1 MHTSR
6 ICSTWFRAISLG
18 LLLSAW
24 MMPAQWAAAEKLKT
38 RNVIYVMMDG
48 VRVQEMFGG
57 ADAELLPTEGGAAE
71 LTRLRYWRDTPE
83 ARRETLMPFIWG
95 TIAKNGQ
102 IFGDETKNAPVMVS
116 NGLNFSYPG
125 YSETLCGVADPRV
138 DSNKKI
144 PNPNVNVLEWI
155 NSQKAYRGKVAAF
168 GAWDL
173 FPFILNRERSGLLIN
188 AGYEPFTHGKV
199 SPAMAVLNRCKENT
213 IRYWQGEPFDVFT
226 YETAF
231 EYFRTAKPRVM
242 FVSLGEQ
249 DEWAHGNRYDL
260 YLQSIQL
267 ADRCIRE
274 LWETAQSMRQYRGN
288 TTIIVSTDHG
298 RGLGSAWTSHG
309 KDHPN
314 SAKIWMAVMGPDT
327 PPLGVRENIEPVCE
341 AQMAATVAAFLGL
354 DFRQAVPAAA
364 PPVPGVI
371 GTMP

>member
-1 MHTSR
+1 MLFL
-6 ICSTWFRAISLG
+6 IGLVLFLG
-18 LLLSAW
+18 TV
-24 MMPAQWAAAEKLKT
+24 PGTQAAAEKLRT
-38 RNVIYVMMDG
+38 ENIIYVMMDG

-57 ADAELLPTEGGAAE
+57 ADEELLPKEGGAAE
-71 LTRLRYWRDTPE
+71 LVRMRYWRETPE
-83 ARRETLMPFIWG
+83 ARRETLMPFIWKVM
-95 TIAKNGQ
+95 AKEGQ
-102 IFGDETKNAPVMVS
+102 ILGDESKNAGVMVT

-155 NSQKAYRGKVAAF
+155 NSQKKYRGKVAAF

-173 FPFILNRERSGLLIN
+173 FPFILNRDRSGLLVN
-188 AGYEPFTHGKV
+188 AGYEPFTQGKIT
-199 SPAMAVLNRCKENT
+199 PAMAVLNRCKENT
-213 IRYWQGEPFDVFT
+213 IRYWGGEPFDVFT
-226 YETAF
+226 YETAY
-231 EYFRTAKPRVM
+231 EYFKTAKPRVL

-267 ADRCIRE
+267 ADKCIRE
-274 LWETAQSMRQYRGN
+274 LWETAQSMRQYRGR
-288 TTIIVSTDHG
+288 TTLIISTDHG
-298 RGLGSAWTSHG
+298 RGLGPAWTGHG

-314 SAKIWMAVMGPDT
+314 SAKIWMGFMGPDT
-327 PPLGVRENIEPVCE
+327 PALGVRENTGTIKE

-354 DFRQAVPAAA
+354 DYRQGVPNAE

-371 GTMP
+371 GSAR

>member
-1 MHTSR
+1 MKTSQMTR
-6 ICSTWFRAISLG
+6 DKRSLIFVA
-18 LLLSAW
+18 LLATLW
-24 MMPAQWAAAEKLKT
+24 MIPAAQSAAEKLQT
-38 RNVIYVMMDG
+38 EHVIYVMMDG
-48 VRVQEMFGG
+48 VRVQEIFGG
-57 ADAELLPTEGGAAE
+57 AEAELLPTEGGAAE

-83 ARRETLMPFIWG
+83 ARRETLMPFIWNVM
-95 TIAKNGQ
+95 AKEGQ
-102 IFGDETKNAPVMVS
+102 ILGDETKNAPMMVS

-144 PNPNVNVLEWI
+144 PNPNINVLEWI
-155 NSQKAYRGKVAAF
+155 NGQKGFRGKVAAF

-188 AGYEPFTHGKV
+188 AGYEPFTGGKI

-213 IRYWQGEPFDVFT
+213 IRYWQGEPFDVLT

-231 EYFRTAKPRVM
+231 EYFRTAKPRVL

-249 DEWAHGNRYDL
+249 DEWSHGNRYDL

-267 ADRCIRE
+267 ADKCIRE
-274 LWETAQSMRQYRGN
+274 LWETAQSMRQYRGK
-288 TTIIVSTDHG
+288 TTLIVSTDHG
-298 RGLGSAWTSHG
+298 RGLGPDWIRHG
-309 KDHPN
+309 KDLPN

-327 PPLGVRENIEPVCE
+327 PPLGIRENTGPLRE
-341 AQMAATVAAFLGL
+341 AQMASTIAAFLGL

-364 PPVPGVI
+364 PLVPGVI
-371 GTMP
+371 EKMP

>member
-1 MHTSR
+1 MNTCR
-6 ICSTWFRAISLG
+6 MTQKGYFIIFVG
-18 LLLSAW
+18 LLLSVLAI
-24 MMPAQWAAAEKLKT
+24 PAKQAAADKLKT
-38 RNVIYVMMDG
+38 QNVIYVMMDG

-57 ADAELLPTEGGAAE
+57 ADAELLPSEGEAAE
-71 LTRLRYWRDTPE
+71 LTRLRYWRETPE
-83 ARRETLMPFIWG
+83 ARRETLMPFIWNV
-95 TIAKNGQ
+95 IAKEGQ
-102 IFGDETKNAPVMVS
+102 ILGDETKNAPVVVS

-144 PNPNVNVLEWI
+144 PNPNINVLEWI
-155 NSQKAYRGKVAAF
+155 NSQKAFRGKVAAF

-173 FPFILNRERSGLLIN
+173 FPYILNQKRSGLLVN
-188 AGYEPFTHGKV
+188 AGYDPFTYGKI
-199 SPAMAVLNRCKENT
+199 SPAMAVLNRCKENS
-213 IRYWQGEPFDVFT
+213 IRYWQGQPFDVLT

-267 ADRCIRE
+267 ADKCIRE
-274 LWETAQSMRQYRGN
+274 LWETAQSMRQYRGK

-298 RGLGSAWTSHG
+298 RGLGPAWTSHG

-327 PPLGVRENIEPVCE
+327 PPLGIRENTGPIRE
-341 AQMAATVAAFLGL
+341 AQMAATVAALLGL

-364 PPVPGVI
+364 PPVPGVV
-371 GTMP
+371 GNTH